1 MAEYMETRKFYIG
14 LKLNENPSNYSI
26 ISVTLISSFGVFH
39 DDVFENYLVLG
50 YDSASLGNLAP
61 NVSKDP

>member
-50 YDSASLGNLAP
+50 
-61 NVSKDP
+61 